1 MATEEP
7 DHEDGVQSIDPDEVD
22 TEDMFGSAIERRED
36 PALVSGEAEYT
47 DDIKKP
53 EMTHMTMV
61 RSQYAHAKIE
71 DVDTSAAEEM
81 DGVVAVYT
89 AEDLDVPG
97 SLPVGWLLDSL
108 EQVDHPI
115 LAGDRVRYQGDA
127 VAIVI
132 AEERYQAHDA
142 ADAVEVEFERLG
154 AVAGPSE
161 ALEDDAT
168 VIHDD
173 VGSNQAFDWEIGDK
187 EGTDEAFEQA
197 DTTVSID
204 LHNQLLI
211 PNAIEPRA
219 TVADYHPRDDKLELE
234 MTTQNPHVHR
244 LLMSGVIDH
253 PEHKLSIEAPDVGG
267 GFGSKIHHYADEALT
282 AWAAKQIE
290 RPVKWTAT
298 RTETYITDAQGRG
311 HDTSAE
317 MALDED
323 GNITGFRVHT
333 KANIGAY
340 LSTFAPSIPTYLYGT
355 LLSGQYEIP
364 NIYCSVEGAFTNV
377 PPVDAYRGAGRPE
390 ASYVVERL
398 TRQAAREVDMDP
410 AAFRRQNFVPDDAFP
425 YESPVAVVYDS
436 GDYEKTLDKAK
447 ELLDYEELRERQEQA
462 REEGRYIGVGLS
474 AYIEACGLAPSEL
487 AGQLGAQAGLWES
500 SVVRFQPSGTV
511 TVYVGTSGHGQGHD
525 TTYAQI
531 AADKLGVDYD
541 NIDIVEG
548 DTDEIPQG
556 MGTSGH
562 GQGHDTTYAQIAADK
577 LGVDYDNIDI
587 VEGDTD
593 EIPQGMGTYGS
604 RSATVGGGAIV
615 QSAEKIIEK
624 GRKIA
629 AHQLEADPEDVEFD
643 NGEYQ
648 VAGAPDR
655 SMTIQ
660 DVAGASYLA
669 HDIPDE
675 MEPGLEATSFFDPE
689 NFVFPFGMHAA
700 VVEVDPDTGEIEFE
714 EYVAV
719 DDVGNQIN
727 PKIVE
732 GQIHGGVA
740 QGIGQALYEGAEYD
754 ENAQLVTGSMQ
765 DYAVPKSFHIPE
777 IKTASTVTESPHNPL
792 GVKGVGEAGTI
803 AAPQAVV
810 NAVVDALEPFGVED
824 IEMPLT
830 NERVWRAIHENGGG
844 D

>member
-1 MATEEP
+1 MATEET
-7 DHEDGVQSIDPDEVD
+7 DHEDGVQSIDPDDVD
-22 TEDMFGSAIERRED
+22 TEDILGSAIERRED

-47 DDIKKP
+47 DDIQKP
-53 EMTHMTMV
+53 EMTHMAMV
-61 RSQYAHAKIE
+61 RSQYAHAEIE
-71 DVDTSAAEEM
+71 EVDTSAAEEM

-89 AEDLDVPG
+89 ADDLDVPG

-127 VAIVI
+127 VAIVV

-142 ADAVEVEFERLG
+142 ADAVDVEYERLD
-154 AVAGPSE
+154 AVAHPGE
-161 ALEDDAT
+161 ALDDDAP
-168 VIHDD
+168 VIHEEA
-173 VGSNQAFDWEIGDK
+173 GSNQAFDWEIGDQEATK
-187 EGTDEAFEQA
+187 QAFEEA
-197 DTTVSID
+197 ETTVSLD

-219 TVADYHPRDDKLELE
+219 TVADYHPRTDELELD
-234 MTTQNPHVHR
+234 MTSQNPHVHR

-253 PEHKLSIEAPDVGG
+253 PEHKLSIRAPEVGG

-282 AWAAKQIE
+282 ALAAKELE

-311 HDTSAE
+311 HETTGE
-317 MALDED
+317 MALDDD
-323 GNITGFRVHT
+323 GNITGLRVHT
-333 KANIGAY
+333 KANMGAY
-340 LSTFAPSIPTYLYGT
+340 LSTFAPSIPTYLYAT

-364 NIYCSVEGAFTNV
+364 TIYCTVEGAFTNV

-398 TRQAAREVDMDP
+398 VRQAAREVDMDP
-410 AAFRRQNFVPDDAFP
+410 AEFRRQNFVPGDAFP
-425 YESPVAVVYDS
+425 YETPVAMEYDS
-436 GDYEKTLDKAK
+436 GDYQKTLDRAM
-447 ELLDYEELRERQEQA
+447 EMLDYEEFRERQEAA
-462 REEGRYIGVGLS
+462 REDGRYLGVGLS
-474 AYIEACGLAPSEL
+474 AYIEACGIAPSEL
-487 AGQLGAQAGLWES
+487 VGELGAQAGLWES

-531 AADKLGVDYD
+531 VADKLGVEYD
-541 NIDIVEG
+541 DIEVE
-548 DTDEIPQG
+548 
-556 MGTSGH
+556 
-562 GQGHDTTYAQIAADK
+562 
-577 LGVDYDNIDI
+577 
-587 VEGDTD
+587 EGDTD

-604 RSATVGGGAIV
+604 RSAAVGGSAIV
-615 QSAEKIIEK
+615 ESAEKVIEK

-629 AHQLEADPEDVEFD
+629 AHQLEADPEDVEFE
-643 NGEYQ
+643 NGGYQ

-669 HDIPDE
+669 HDIPDD

-700 VVEVDPDTGEIEFE
+700 IVEVDPDTGEIEFE

-732 GQIHGGVA
+732 GQIHGGIA
-740 QGIGQALYEGAEYD
+740 QGIGQALYESAEYD
-754 ENAQLVTGSMQ
+754 DNAQLTTGSMQ
-765 DYAVPKSFHIPE
+765 DYAVPKSSHIPE

-810 NAVVDALEPFGVED
+810 NAVVDALEPFDVD
-824 IEMPLT
+824 HIDMPLT
-830 NERVWRAIHENGGG
+830 NERVWRAVNENGGG
-844 D
+844 H

>member
-1 MATEEP
+1 MATEET
-7 DHEDGVQSIDPDEVD
+7 DHEDGVQSIDPDDVD
-22 TEDMFGSAIERRED
+22 TEDILGSAIERRED

-47 DDIKKP
+47 DDIQKP
-53 EMTHMTMV
+53 EMTHMAMV
-61 RSQYAHAKIE
+61 RSQYAHAEIE
-71 DVDTSAAEEM
+71 EVDTSAAEEM

-97 SLPVGWLLDSL
+97 NLPVGWLLDSL
-108 EQVDHPI
+108 EQVNHPI
-115 LAGDRVRYQGDA
+115 LASDRVRYQGDA
-127 VAIVI
+127 VAIVV

-142 ADAVEVEFERLG
+142 ADAVDVEYERLD
-154 AVAGPSE
+154 AVAHPGE
-161 ALEDDAT
+161 ALDDDAP
-168 VIHDD
+168 VIHEEA
-173 VGSNQAFDWEIGDK
+173 GSNQAFDWEIGDQEATK
-187 EGTDEAFEQA
+187 QAFEEA
-197 DTTVSID
+197 ETTVSLD

-219 TVADYHPRDDKLELE
+219 TVADYHPRTDELELD
-234 MTTQNPHVHR
+234 MTSQNPHVHR

-253 PEHKLSIEAPDVGG
+253 PEHKLSIRAPDVGG

-282 AWAAKQIE
+282 ALAAKELE

-311 HDTSAE
+311 HETTGE

-323 GNITGFRVHT
+323 GNITGLRVHT
-333 KANIGAY
+333 KANMGAY
-340 LSTFAPSIPTYLYGT
+340 LSTFAPSIPTYLYAT

-364 NIYCSVEGAFTNV
+364 TIYCTVEGAFTNV

-390 ASYVVERL
+390 ASFVVERL
-398 TRQAAREVDMDP
+398 IRQAAREVDMDP
-410 AAFRRQNFVPDDAFP
+410 AEFRRQNFVPGDAFP
-425 YESPVAVVYDS
+425 YETPVAMEYDS
-436 GDYEKTLDKAK
+436 GDYQKTLDRAM
-447 ELLDYEELRERQEQA
+447 EMLDYEEFRERQKAA
-462 REEGRYIGVGLS
+462 REDGRYLGVGLS
-474 AYIEACGLAPSEL
+474 AYIEACGIAPSEL
-487 AGQLGAQAGLWES
+487 VGELGAQAGLWES

-531 AADKLGVDYD
+531 VADKLGVEYD
-541 NIDIVEG
+541 DIEVE
-548 DTDEIPQG
+548 
-556 MGTSGH
+556 
-562 GQGHDTTYAQIAADK
+562 
-577 LGVDYDNIDI
+577 
-587 VEGDTD
+587 EGDTD

-604 RSATVGGGAIV
+604 RSAAVGGGAIV
-615 QSAEKIIEK
+615 ESAEKVIEK

-629 AHQLEADPEDVEFD
+629 AHQLEADPEDVEFE

-669 HDIPDE
+669 HDIPDD

-700 VVEVDPDTGEIEFE
+700 IIEVDPDTGEIEFE

-732 GQIHGGVA
+732 GQIHGGIA
-740 QGIGQALYEGAEYD
+740 QGIGQALYESAEYD
-754 ENAQLVTGSMQ
+754 DNAQLTTGSMQ
-765 DYAVPKSFHIPE
+765 DYAVPKSSHIPE

-810 NAVVDALEPFGVED
+810 NAVVDALEPFDVNHID
-824 IEMPLT
+824 MPLT
-830 NERVWRAIHENGGG
+830 NERVWRAINENGGEH
-844 D
+844 

>member
-1 MATEEP
+1 MATEET
-7 DHEDGVQSIDPDEVD
+7 DHEDGVQSIDPDDVD
-22 TEDMFGSAIERRED
+22 TEDILGSAIERRED

-47 DDIKKP
+47 DDIQKP
-53 EMTHMTMV
+53 EMTHMAMV
-61 RSQYAHAKIE
+61 RSQYAHAEIE
-71 DVDTSAAEEM
+71 EVDTSAAEEM

-89 AEDLDVPG
+89 ADDLDVPG
-97 SLPVGWLLDSL
+97 NLPVGWLLDSL
-108 EQVDHPI
+108 EQVNHPI

-127 VAIVI
+127 VAIVV

-142 ADAVEVEFERLG
+142 ADAVDVEYERLD
-154 AVAGPSE
+154 AVAHPGE
-161 ALEDDAT
+161 ALDDDAP
-168 VIHDD
+168 VIHEEA
-173 VGSNQAFDWEIGDK
+173 GSNQAFDWEIGDQEATK
-187 EGTDEAFEQA
+187 QAFEEA
-197 DTTVSID
+197 ETTVSLD

-219 TVADYHPRDDKLELE
+219 TVADYHPRTDELELD
-234 MTTQNPHVHR
+234 MTSQNPHVHR

-253 PEHKLSIEAPDVGG
+253 PEHKLSIRAPEVGG

-282 AWAAKQIE
+282 ALAAKDLE

-311 HDTSAE
+311 HETTGE

-323 GNITGFRVHT
+323 GNITGLRVHT
-333 KANIGAY
+333 KANMGAY
-340 LSTFAPSIPTYLYGT
+340 LSTFAPSIPTYLYAT

-364 NIYCSVEGAFTNV
+364 TIYCTVEGAFTNV

-398 TRQAAREVDMDP
+398 VRQAAREVDMDP
-410 AAFRRQNFVPDDAFP
+410 AEFRRQNFVPGDAFP
-425 YESPVAVVYDS
+425 YETPVAMAYDS
-436 GDYEKTLDKAK
+436 GDYQKTLDRAK
-447 ELLDYEELRERQEQA
+447 EMLNYEEFRERQEQA
-462 REEGRYIGVGLS
+462 REDGRYLGVGLS
-474 AYIEACGLAPSEL
+474 AYIEACGIAPSEL
-487 AGQLGAQAGLWES
+487 VGELGAQAGLWES

-531 AADKLGVDYD
+531 VADKLGVDYD
-541 NIDIVEG
+541 DIEVE
-548 DTDEIPQG
+548 
-556 MGTSGH
+556 
-562 GQGHDTTYAQIAADK
+562 
-577 LGVDYDNIDI
+577 
-587 VEGDTD
+587 EGDTD

-604 RSATVGGGAIV
+604 RSAAVGGGAIV
-615 QSAEKIIEK
+615 ESAEKVIEK

-629 AHQLEADPEDVEFD
+629 AHQLEADPEDVEFE

-655 SMTIQ
+655 SVTIQ

-669 HDIPDE
+669 HDIPDD

-700 VVEVDPDTGEIEFE
+700 IVEVDPDTGEIEFE

-732 GQIHGGVA
+732 GQIHGGIA
-740 QGIGQALYEGAEYD
+740 QGIGQALYESAEYD
-754 ENAQLVTGSMQ
+754 DNAQLTTGSMQ
-765 DYAVPKSFHIPE
+765 DYAVPKSSHIPE

-810 NAVVDALEPFGVED
+810 NAVVDALEPFDVD
-824 IEMPLT
+824 HIDMPLT
-830 NERVWRAIHENGGG
+830 NERVWRAINENGGEH
-844 D
+844 

>member
-1 MATEEP
+1 MATEET
-7 DHEDGVQSIDPDEVD
+7 DHEDGVQSIDPDDVD
-22 TEDMFGSAIERRED
+22 TEDILGSAIERRED

-47 DDIKKP
+47 DDIQKP
-53 EMTHMTMV
+53 EMTHMAMV
-61 RSQYAHAKIE
+61 RSQYAHAEIE
-71 DVDTSAAEEM
+71 EVDTSAAEEM

-97 SLPVGWLLDSL
+97 NLPVGWLLDSL

-127 VAIVI
+127 VAIVV

-142 ADAVEVEFERLG
+142 ADAVGVEYERLD
-154 AVAGPSE
+154 AVAHPGE
-161 ALEDDAT
+161 ALDDDAP
-168 VIHDD
+168 VIHEEA
-173 VGSNQAFDWEIGDK
+173 GSNQAFDWEIGDQEATK
-187 EGTDEAFEQA
+187 QAFEEA
-197 DTTVSID
+197 ETTVSLD

-219 TVADYHPRDDKLELE
+219 TVADYHPRTDELELD
-234 MTTQNPHVHR
+234 MTSQNPHVHR

-253 PEHKLSIEAPDVGG
+253 PEHKLSIRAPEVGG

-282 AWAAKQIE
+282 ALAAKDLE

-311 HDTSAE
+311 HETTGE
-317 MALDED
+317 MALDDD
-323 GNITGFRVHT
+323 GNITGLRVHT
-333 KANIGAY
+333 EANMGAY
-340 LSTFAPSIPTYLYGT
+340 LSTFAPSIPTYLYAT

-364 NIYCSVEGAFTNV
+364 TIYCTVEGAFTNV

-390 ASYVVERL
+390 ASFVVERL
-398 TRQAAREVDMDP
+398 IRQAAREVGMDP
-410 AAFRRQNFVPDDAFP
+410 AEFRRQNFVPGDAFP
-425 YESPVAVVYDS
+425 YETPVAMEYDS
-436 GDYEKTLDKAK
+436 GDYQKTLDRAM
-447 ELLDYEELRERQEQA
+447 EMLDYEEFRERQKAA
-462 REEGRYIGVGLS
+462 REDGRYLGVGLS
-474 AYIEACGLAPSEL
+474 AYIEACGIAPSEL
-487 AGQLGAQAGLWES
+487 VGELGAQAGLWES

-531 AADKLGVDYD
+531 VADKLGVEYD
-541 NIDIVEG
+541 DIEVE
-548 DTDEIPQG
+548 
-556 MGTSGH
+556 
-562 GQGHDTTYAQIAADK
+562 
-577 LGVDYDNIDI
+577 
-587 VEGDTD
+587 EGDTD

-604 RSATVGGGAIV
+604 RSAAVGGGAIV
-615 QSAEKIIEK
+615 ESAEKVIEK

-629 AHQLEADPEDVEFD
+629 AHQLEADPEDVEFE

-669 HDIPDE
+669 HDIPDD

-700 VVEVDPDTGEIEFE
+700 IIEVDPDTGEIEFE

-732 GQIHGGVA
+732 GQIHGGIA
-740 QGIGQALYEGAEYD
+740 QGIGQALYESAEYD
-754 ENAQLVTGSMQ
+754 DNAQLTTGSMQ
-765 DYAVPKSFHIPE
+765 DYAVPKSSHIPE

-810 NAVVDALEPFGVED
+810 NAVVDALEPFDVD
-824 IEMPLT
+824 HIDMPLT
-830 NERVWRAIHENGGG
+830 NERVWRAINENGGEH
-844 D
+844 

>member
-1 MATEEP
+1 MATEET
-7 DHEDGVQSIDPDEVD
+7 DHEDGVQSIDPDDVD
-22 TEDMFGSAIERRED
+22 TEDILGSAIERRED

-47 DDIKKP
+47 DDIQKP
-53 EMTHMTMV
+53 EMTHMAMV
-61 RSQYAHAKIE
+61 RSQYAHAEIE
-71 DVDTSAAEEM
+71 EVDTSAAEEM

-89 AEDLDVPG
+89 ADDLDVPG
-97 SLPVGWLLDSL
+97 NLPVGWLLDSL
-108 EQVDHPI
+108 EQVNHPI

-127 VAIVI
+127 VAIVV

-142 ADAVEVEFERLG
+142 ADAVDVEYERLD
-154 AVAGPSE
+154 AVAHPGE
-161 ALEDDAT
+161 ALDDDAP
-168 VIHDD
+168 VIHEEA
-173 VGSNQAFDWEIGDK
+173 GSNQAFDWEIGDQEATK
-187 EGTDEAFEQA
+187 QAFEEA
-197 DTTVSID
+197 ETTVSLD

-219 TVADYHPRDDKLELE
+219 TVADYHPRTDELELD
-234 MTTQNPHVHR
+234 MTSQNPHVHR

-253 PEHKLSIEAPDVGG
+253 PEHKLSIRAPEVGG

-282 AWAAKQIE
+282 ALAAKDLE

-311 HDTSAE
+311 HETTGE

-323 GNITGFRVHT
+323 GNITGLRVHT
-333 KANIGAY
+333 KANMGAY
-340 LSTFAPSIPTYLYGT
+340 LSTFAPSIPTYLYAT

-364 NIYCSVEGAFTNV
+364 TIYCTVEGAFTNV

-398 TRQAAREVDMDP
+398 VRQAAREVDMDP
-410 AAFRRQNFVPDDAFP
+410 AEFRRQNFVPGDAFP
-425 YESPVAVVYDS
+425 YETPVAMEYDS
-436 GDYEKTLDKAK
+436 GDYEKTLDRAK
-447 ELLDYEELRERQEQA
+447 EMLDYEEFRERQEQA
-462 REEGRYIGVGLS
+462 REDGRYLGVGLS
-474 AYIEACGLAPSEL
+474 AYIEACGIAPSEL
-487 AGQLGAQAGLWES
+487 VGELGAQAGLWES

-531 AADKLGVDYD
+531 VADKLGVEYD
-541 NIDIVEG
+541 DIEVE
-548 DTDEIPQG
+548 
-556 MGTSGH
+556 
-562 GQGHDTTYAQIAADK
+562 
-577 LGVDYDNIDI
+577 
-587 VEGDTD
+587 EGDTD

-604 RSATVGGGAIV
+604 RSAAVGGGAIV
-615 QSAEKIIEK
+615 ESAEKVIEK

-629 AHQLEADPEDVEFD
+629 AHQLEADPEDVEFE
-643 NGEYQ
+643 NGGYQ

-669 HDIPDE
+669 HDIPDD

-700 VVEVDPDTGEIEFE
+700 IVEVDPDTGEIEFE

-732 GQIHGGVA
+732 GQIHGGIA
-740 QGIGQALYEGAEYD
+740 QGIGQALYESAEYD
-754 ENAQLVTGSMQ
+754 DNAQLTTGSMQ
-765 DYAVPKSFHIPE
+765 DYAVPKPSHIPE

>member
-1 MATEEP
+1 MATEET
-7 DHEDGVQSIDPDEVD
+7 DHEDGVQSIDPDDVD
-22 TEDMFGSAIERRED
+22 AEDIFGSAIERRED

-47 DDIKKP
+47 DDIQKP
-53 EMTHMTMV
+53 EMTHMAMV
-61 RSQYAHAKIE
+61 RSQYAHAEIE
-71 DVDTSAAEEM
+71 EVDTSAAEEM

-89 AEDLDVPG
+89 ADDLDVPG
-97 SLPVGWLLDSL
+97 NLPVGWLLDSL
-108 EQVDHPI
+108 EQVNHPI

-127 VAIVI
+127 VAIVV

-142 ADAVEVEFERLG
+142 ADAVDVEYERLD
-154 AVAGPSE
+154 AVAHPGE
-161 ALEDDAT
+161 ALDDDAP
-168 VIHDD
+168 VIHEEA
-173 VGSNQAFDWEIGDK
+173 GSNQAFDWEIGDQEATK
-187 EGTDEAFEQA
+187 QAFEEA
-197 DTTVSID
+197 ETTVSLD

-219 TVADYHPRDDKLELE
+219 TVADYHPRTDELELD
-234 MTTQNPHVHR
+234 MTSQNPHVHR

-253 PEHKLSIEAPDVGG
+253 PEHKLSIRAPEVGG

-282 AWAAKQIE
+282 ALAAKDLE

-311 HDTSAE
+311 HETTGE
-317 MALDED
+317 MALDDD
-323 GNITGFRVHT
+323 GNITGLRVHT
-333 KANIGAY
+333 EANMGAY
-340 LSTFAPSIPTYLYGT
+340 LSTFAPSIPTYLYAT

-364 NIYCSVEGAFTNV
+364 TIYCTVEGAFTNV

-398 TRQAAREVDMDP
+398 VRQAAREVDMDP
-410 AAFRRQNFVPDDAFP
+410 AEFRRRNFVPGDAFP
-425 YESPVAVVYDS
+425 YETPVAMEYDS
-436 GDYEKTLDKAK
+436 GDYQKTLDRA
-447 ELLDYEELRERQEQA
+447 EEMLNYEEFRERQEQA
-462 REEGRYIGVGLS
+462 REDGRYLGVGLS
-474 AYIEACGLAPSEL
+474 AYIEACGIAPSEL
-487 AGQLGAQAGLWES
+487 VGELGAQAGLWES

-531 AADKLGVDYD
+531 VADKLGVEYD
-541 NIDIVEG
+541 DIEVE
-548 DTDEIPQG
+548 
-556 MGTSGH
+556 
-562 GQGHDTTYAQIAADK
+562 
-577 LGVDYDNIDI
+577 
-587 VEGDTD
+587 EGDTD

-604 RSATVGGGAIV
+604 RSAAVGGGAIV
-615 QSAEKIIEK
+615 ESAEKVIEK

-629 AHQLEADPEDVEFD
+629 AHQLEADPEDVEFE

-655 SMTIQ
+655 SVTIQ

-669 HDIPDE
+669 HDIPDD

-700 VVEVDPDTGEIEFE
+700 IVEVDPDTGEIEFE

-732 GQIHGGVA
+732 GQIHGGIA
-740 QGIGQALYEGAEYD
+740 QGIGQALYESAEYD
-754 ENAQLVTGSMQ
+754 DNAQLTTGSMQ
-765 DYAVPKSFHIPE
+765 DYAVPKSSHIPE

>member
-1 MATEEP
+1 MATEET
-7 DHEDGVQSIDPDEVD
+7 DHEDGVQSIDPDDVD
-22 TEDMFGSAIERRED
+22 TEDILGSAIERRED

-47 DDIKKP
+47 DDIQKP
-53 EMTHMTMV
+53 EMTHMAMV
-61 RSQYAHAKIE
+61 RSQYAHAEIE
-71 DVDTSAAEEM
+71 EVDTSTAEGM

-89 AEDLDVPG
+89 ADDLDVPG
-97 SLPVGWLLDSL
+97 NLPVGWLLDSL

-142 ADAVEVEFERLG
+142 ADAVDVEYERLD
-154 AVAGPSE
+154 AVAHPGE
-161 ALEDDAT
+161 ALDDDAP
-168 VIHDD
+168 VIHEEA
-173 VGSNQAFDWEIGDK
+173 GSNQAFDWEIGDQ
-187 EGTDEAFEQA
+187 EATEQAFEEA
-197 DTTVSID
+197 ETTVSLD

-219 TVADYHPRDDKLELE
+219 TVADYHPRTDELELD
-234 MTTQNPHVHR
+234 MTSQNPHVHR

-253 PEHKLSIEAPDVGG
+253 PEHKLSIRAPDVGG

-282 AWAAKQIE
+282 ALAAKDLE

-311 HDTSAE
+311 HETTGE

-323 GNITGFRVHT
+323 GNITGLRVHT
-333 KANIGAY
+333 EANMGAY
-340 LSTFAPSIPTYLYGT
+340 LSTFAPSIPTYLYAT

-364 NIYCSVEGAFTNV
+364 TIYCTVEGAFTNV

-398 TRQAAREVDMDP
+398 IRQAAREVDMDP
-410 AAFRRQNFVPDDAFP
+410 AEFRRQNFVPGDAFP
-425 YESPVAVVYDS
+425 YETPVAMEYDS
-436 GDYEKTLDKAK
+436 GDYQKTLDRAM
-447 ELLDYEELRERQEQA
+447 EMLDYEEFRERQKAA
-462 REEGRYIGVGLS
+462 REDGRYLGVGLS
-474 AYIEACGLAPSEL
+474 AYIEACGIAPSEL
-487 AGQLGAQAGLWES
+487 VGELGAQAGLWES

-531 AADKLGVDYD
+531 VADKLGVEYD
-541 NIDIVEG
+541 DIEVE
-548 DTDEIPQG
+548 
-556 MGTSGH
+556 
-562 GQGHDTTYAQIAADK
+562 
-577 LGVDYDNIDI
+577 
-587 VEGDTD
+587 EGDTD

-604 RSATVGGGAIV
+604 RSAAVGGGAIV
-615 QSAEKIIEK
+615 ESAEKVIEK

-629 AHQLEADPEDVEFD
+629 AHQLEADPEDVEFE

-669 HDIPDE
+669 HDIPDD

-732 GQIHGGVA
+732 GQIHGGIA
-740 QGIGQALYEGAEYD
+740 QGIGQALYESAEYD
-754 ENAQLVTGSMQ
+754 DNAQLMTGSMQ
-765 DYAVPKSFHIPE
+765 DYAVPKSSHIPE
-777 IKTASTVTESPHNPL
+777 INTASTVTESPHNPL

-810 NAVVDALEPFGVED
+810 NAVVDALEPFDVD
-824 IEMPLT
+824 HIDMPLT
-830 NERVWRAIHENGGG
+830 NERVWRAINENGGEH
-844 D
+844 

>member
-1 MATEEP
+1 MATEET
-7 DHEDGVQSIDPDEVD
+7 DHEDGVQSIDPDDVD
-22 TEDMFGSAIERRED
+22 TEDILGSAIERRED

-47 DDIKKP
+47 DDIQKP
-53 EMTHMTMV
+53 EMTHMAMV
-61 RSQYAHAKIE
+61 RSQYAHAEIE
-71 DVDTSAAEEM
+71 EVDTSAAEEM

-89 AEDLDVPG
+89 ADDLDVPG
-97 SLPVGWLLDSL
+97 NLPVGWLLDSL
-108 EQVDHPI
+108 EQVNHPI

-127 VAIVI
+127 VAIVV

-142 ADAVEVEFERLG
+142 ADAVDVEYERLD
-154 AVAGPSE
+154 AVAHPGE
-161 ALEDDAT
+161 ALDDDAP
-168 VIHDD
+168 VIHEEA
-173 VGSNQAFDWEIGDK
+173 GSNQAFDWEIGDQEATK
-187 EGTDEAFEQA
+187 QAFEEA
-197 DTTVSID
+197 ETTVSLD

-219 TVADYHPRDDKLELE
+219 TVADYHPRTDELELD
-234 MTTQNPHVHR
+234 MTSQNPHVHR

-253 PEHKLSIEAPDVGG
+253 PEHKLSIRAPEVGG

-282 AWAAKQIE
+282 ALAAKDLE

-311 HDTSAE
+311 HETTGE

-323 GNITGFRVHT
+323 GNITGLRVHT
-333 KANIGAY
+333 KANMGAY
-340 LSTFAPSIPTYLYGT
+340 LSTFAPSIPTYLYAT

-364 NIYCSVEGAFTNV
+364 TIYCTVEGAFTNV

-398 TRQAAREVDMDP
+398 VRQAAREVDMDP
-410 AAFRRQNFVPDDAFP
+410 AEFRRQNFVPGDAFP
-425 YESPVAVVYDS
+425 YETPVAMAYDS
-436 GDYEKTLDKAK
+436 GDYQKTLDRAM
-447 ELLDYEELRERQEQA
+447 EMLDYEEFRERQEQA
-462 REEGRYIGVGLS
+462 REDGRYLGVGLS
-474 AYIEACGLAPSEL
+474 AYIEACGIAPSEL
-487 AGQLGAQAGLWES
+487 VGELGAQAGLWES

-531 AADKLGVDYD
+531 VADKLGVEYD
-541 NIDIVEG
+541 DIEVE
-548 DTDEIPQG
+548 
-556 MGTSGH
+556 
-562 GQGHDTTYAQIAADK
+562 
-577 LGVDYDNIDI
+577 
-587 VEGDTD
+587 EGDTD

-604 RSATVGGGAIV
+604 RSAAVGGGAIV
-615 QSAEKIIEK
+615 ESAEKVIEK

-629 AHQLEADPEDVEFD
+629 AHQLEADPEDVEFE

-655 SMTIQ
+655 SVTIQ

-669 HDIPDE
+669 HDIPDD

-700 VVEVDPDTGEIEFE
+700 IVEVDPDTGEIEFE

-732 GQIHGGVA
+732 GQIHGGIA
-740 QGIGQALYEGAEYD
+740 QGIGQALYESAEYD
-754 ENAQLVTGSMQ
+754 DNAQLTTGSMQ
-765 DYAVPKSFHIPE
+765 DYAVPKSSHIPE

-810 NAVVDALEPFGVED
+810 NAVVDALEPFD
-824 IEMPLT
+824 IDHIDMPLT
-830 NERVWRAIHENGGG
+830 NERVWRAINENGGER
-844 D
+844 

>member
-1 MATEEP
+1 MATEET
-7 DHEDGVQSIDPDEVD
+7 DHEDGVQSIDPDDVD
-22 TEDMFGSAIERRED
+22 TEDILGSAIERRED

-47 DDIKKP
+47 DDIQKP
-53 EMTHMTMV
+53 EMTHMAMV
-61 RSQYAHAKIE
+61 RSQYAHAEIE
-71 DVDTSAAEEM
+71 EVDTSAAEEM

-97 SLPVGWLLDSL
+97 NLPVGWLLDSL

-142 ADAVEVEFERLG
+142 ADAVDVEYERLD
-154 AVAGPSE
+154 AVAHPGE
-161 ALEDDAT
+161 ALDDDAP
-168 VIHDD
+168 VIHEEA
-173 VGSNQAFDWEIGDK
+173 GSNQAFDWEIGDQEATK
-187 EGTDEAFEQA
+187 QAFEEA
-197 DTTVSID
+197 ETTVSLD

-219 TVADYHPRDDKLELE
+219 TVADYHPRTDELELD
-234 MTTQNPHVHR
+234 MTSQNPHVHR

-253 PEHKLSIEAPDVGG
+253 PEHKLSIRAPEVGG

-282 AWAAKQIE
+282 ALAAKDLE

-311 HDTSAE
+311 HETTGE
-317 MALDED
+317 MALDDD
-323 GNITGFRVHT
+323 GNITGLRVHT
-333 KANIGAY
+333 EANMGAY
-340 LSTFAPSIPTYLYGT
+340 LSTFAPSIPTYLYAT

-364 NIYCSVEGAFTNV
+364 TIYCTVEGAFTNV

-398 TRQAAREVDMDP
+398 VRQAAREVDMDP
-410 AAFRRQNFVPDDAFP
+410 AEFRRQNFVPGDAFP
-425 YESPVAVVYDS
+425 YETPVAMEYDS
-436 GDYEKTLDKAK
+436 GDYQKTLDRAM
-447 ELLDYEELRERQEQA
+447 EMLDYDGFRERQKAA
-462 REEGRYIGVGLS
+462 REDGRYLGVGLS
-474 AYIEACGLAPSEL
+474 AYIEACGIAPSEL
-487 AGQLGAQAGLWES
+487 VGELGAQAGLWES

-531 AADKLGVDYD
+531 VADKLGVEYD
-541 NIDIVEG
+541 DIEVE
-548 DTDEIPQG
+548 
-556 MGTSGH
+556 
-562 GQGHDTTYAQIAADK
+562 
-577 LGVDYDNIDI
+577 
-587 VEGDTD
+587 EGDTD

-604 RSATVGGGAIV
+604 RSAAVGGGAIV
-615 QSAEKIIEK
+615 ESAEKVIEK

-629 AHQLEADPEDVEFD
+629 AHQLEADPEDVEFE

-660 DVAGASYLA
+660 DVALQAYLA
-669 HDIPDE
+669 HDLPDGL
-675 MEPGLEATSFFDPE
+675 EPGLEATTFYDPE
-689 NFVFPFGMHAA
+689 NFTFPFGSHVA
-700 VVEVDPDTGEIEFE
+700 VVEVDAEGGEIEIE
-714 EYVAV
+714 RYVAI
-719 DDVGNQIN
+719 DDCGPQIN

-732 GQIHGGVA
+732 GQIHGGIA
-740 QGIGQALYEGAEYD
+740 QGLGQALYEGAVYD
-754 ENAQLVTGSMQ
+754 ENGNLATGSLQ
-765 DYAVPKSFHIPE
+765 DYAIPKAEHVPE
-777 IKTASTVTESPHNPL
+777 METDSTVTECPHNPL

-803 AAPQAVV
+803 AAPPAVV
-810 NAVVDALEPFGVED
+810 NAVVDALEPFDVEHLD
-824 IEMPLT
+824 MPLT
-830 NERVWRAIHENGGG
+830 PETVWQAVENGDG
-844 D
+844 DGAS

>member
-1 MATEEP
+1 MATEET
-7 DHEDGVQSIDPDEVD
+7 DHEDGVQSIDPDDVD
-22 TEDMFGSAIERRED
+22 TEDILGSAIERRED

-47 DDIKKP
+47 DDIQKP
-53 EMTHMTMV
+53 EMTHMAMV
-61 RSQYAHAKIE
+61 RSQYAHAEIE
-71 DVDTSAAEEM
+71 EVDTSAAEEM

-97 SLPVGWLLDSL
+97 NLPVGWLLDSL
-108 EQVDHPI
+108 EQVNHPI

-142 ADAVEVEFERLG
+142 ADAVDVEYERLD
-154 AVAGPSE
+154 AVAHPGE
-161 ALEDDAT
+161 ALDDDAP
-168 VIHDD
+168 VIHEEA
-173 VGSNQAFDWEIGDK
+173 GSNQAFDWEIGDQEATK
-187 EGTDEAFEQA
+187 QAFEEA
-197 DTTVSID
+197 ETTVSLD

-219 TVADYHPRDDKLELE
+219 TVADYHPRTDELELD
-234 MTTQNPHVHR
+234 MTSQNPHVHR

-253 PEHKLSIEAPDVGG
+253 PEHKLSIRAPEVGG

-282 AWAAKQIE
+282 ALAAKDLE

-311 HDTSAE
+311 HETTGE
-317 MALDED
+317 MALDDD
-323 GNITGFRVHT
+323 GNITGLRVHT
-333 KANIGAY
+333 EANMGAY
-340 LSTFAPSIPTYLYGT
+340 LSTFAPSIPTYLYAT

-364 NIYCSVEGAFTNV
+364 TIYCTVEGAFTNV

-398 TRQAAREVDMDP
+398 IRQAAREVDMDP
-410 AAFRRQNFVPDDAFP
+410 AEFRRQNFVPGDAFP
-425 YESPVAVVYDS
+425 YETPVAMEYDS
-436 GDYEKTLDKAK
+436 GDYQKTLDRAM
-447 ELLDYEELRERQEQA
+447 EMLEYEEFRERQKAA
-462 REEGRYIGVGLS
+462 REDGRYLGVGLS
-474 AYIEACGLAPSEL
+474 AYIEACGIAPSEL
-487 AGQLGAQAGLWES
+487 VGELGAQAGLWES

-531 AADKLGVDYD
+531 VADKLGVEYD
-541 NIDIVEG
+541 DIEVE
-548 DTDEIPQG
+548 
-556 MGTSGH
+556 
-562 GQGHDTTYAQIAADK
+562 
-577 LGVDYDNIDI
+577 
-587 VEGDTD
+587 EGDTD

-604 RSATVGGGAIV
+604 RSAAVGGGAIV
-615 QSAEKIIEK
+615 ESAEKVIEK

-629 AHQLEADPEDVEFD
+629 AHQLEADPEDVEFE
-643 NGEYQ
+643 NGGYQ

-669 HDIPDE
+669 HDIPDD

-700 VVEVDPDTGEIEFE
+700 IVEVDPDTGEIEFE

-732 GQIHGGVA
+732 GQIHGGIA
-740 QGIGQALYEGAEYD
+740 QGIGQALYESAEYD
-754 ENAQLVTGSMQ
+754 DNAQLTTGSMQ
-765 DYAVPKSFHIPE
+765 DYAVPKSSHIPE

>member
-1 MATEEP
+1 MATEET
-7 DHEDGVQSIDPDEVD
+7 DHEDGVQAIDPDDVD
-22 TEDMFGSAIERRED
+22 TEDILGSAIERRED

-47 DDIKKP
+47 DDIQKP
-53 EMTHMTMV
+53 EMTHMAMV
-61 RSQYAHAKIE
+61 RSQYAHAEIE
-71 DVDTSAAEEM
+71 EVDTSAAEEM

-97 SLPVGWLLDSL
+97 NLPVGWLLDSL
-108 EQVDHPI
+108 EQVNHPI
-115 LAGDRVRYQGDA
+115 LASDRVRYQGDA
-127 VAIVI
+127 VAIVV

-142 ADAVEVEFERLG
+142 ADAVDVEYERLD
-154 AVAGPSE
+154 AVAHPGE
-161 ALEDDAT
+161 ALDDDAP
-168 VIHDD
+168 VIHEE
-173 VGSNQAFDWEIGDK
+173 VGSNQAFDWEIGDQ
-187 EGTDEAFEQA
+187 EATERAFEEA
-197 DTTVSID
+197 ETTVSLD

-219 TVADYHPRDDKLELE
+219 TVADYHPRTDELELD
-234 MTTQNPHVHR
+234 MTSQNPHVHR

-253 PEHKLSIEAPDVGG
+253 PEHKLSIRAPEVGG

-282 AWAAKQIE
+282 ALAAKDLE

-311 HDTSAE
+311 HETTGE

-323 GNITGFRVHT
+323 GNITGLRVHT
-333 KANIGAY
+333 EANMGAY
-340 LSTFAPSIPTYLYGT
+340 LSTFAPSIPTYLYAT

-364 NIYCSVEGAFTNV
+364 TIYCTVEGAFTNV

-398 TRQAAREVDMDP
+398 VRQAAREVDMDP
-410 AAFRRQNFVPDDAFP
+410 AEFRRRNFVPGDGFP
-425 YESPVAVVYDS
+425 YETPVAMAYDS
-436 GDYEKTLDKAK
+436 GDYQKTLDRAK
-447 ELLDYEELRERQEQA
+447 EMLDYEEFRERQEQA
-462 REEGRYIGVGLS
+462 REDGRYLGVGLS
-474 AYIEACGLAPSEL
+474 AYIEACGIAPSEL
-487 AGQLGAQAGLWES
+487 VGELGAQAGLWES

-531 AADKLGVDYD
+531 VADKLGVDYD
-541 NIDIVEG
+541 DIEVE
-548 DTDEIPQG
+548 
-556 MGTSGH
+556 
-562 GQGHDTTYAQIAADK
+562 
-577 LGVDYDNIDI
+577 
-587 VEGDTD
+587 EGDTD

-604 RSATVGGGAIV
+604 RSAAVGGGAIV
-615 QSAEKIIEK
+615 ESAEKVIEK

-629 AHQLEADPEDVEFD
+629 AHQLEADPEDVEFE

-669 HDIPDE
+669 HDIPDD

-700 VVEVDPDTGEIEFE
+700 IVEVDPDTGEIEFE

-732 GQIHGGVA
+732 GQIHGGIA
-740 QGIGQALYEGAEYD
+740 QGIGQALYESAEYD
-754 ENAQLVTGSMQ
+754 DNAQLTTGSMQ
-765 DYAVPKSFHIPE
+765 DYAVPKSSHIPE

>member
-1 MATEEP
+1 MATEET
-7 DHEDGVQSIDPDEVD
+7 DHEDGVQSIDPDDVD
-22 TEDMFGSAIERRED
+22 TEDILGSAIERRED

-47 DDIKKP
+47 DDIQKP
-53 EMTHMTMV
+53 EMTHMAMV
-61 RSQYAHAKIE
+61 RSQYAHAEIE
-71 DVDTSAAEEM
+71 EVDTSAAEEM

-89 AEDLDVPG
+89 ADDLDVPG

-127 VAIVI
+127 VAIVV

-142 ADAVEVEFERLG
+142 ADAVDVEYQRLD
-154 AVAGPSE
+154 AVAHPGE
-161 ALEDDAT
+161 ALDDDAP
-168 VIHDD
+168 VIHEEA
-173 VGSNQAFDWEIGDK
+173 GSNQAFDWEIGDQEATK
-187 EGTDEAFEQA
+187 QAFEEA
-197 DTTVSID
+197 ETTVSLD

-219 TVADYHPRDDKLELE
+219 TVADYHPRTDELELD
-234 MTTQNPHVHR
+234 MTSQNPHVHR

-253 PEHKLSIEAPDVGG
+253 PEHKLSIRAPEVGG

-282 AWAAKQIE
+282 ALAAKDLE

-311 HDTSAE
+311 HETTGE

-323 GNITGFRVHT
+323 GNITGLRVHT
-333 KANIGAY
+333 KANMGAY
-340 LSTFAPSIPTYLYGT
+340 LSTFAPSIPTYLYAT

-364 NIYCSVEGAFTNV
+364 TIYCTVEGAFTNV

-390 ASYVVERL
+390 ASFVVERL
-398 TRQAAREVDMDP
+398 VRQAAREVDMDP
-410 AAFRRQNFVPDDAFP
+410 AEFRRQNFVPGDAFP
-425 YESPVAVVYDS
+425 YETPVAMEYDS
-436 GDYEKTLDKAK
+436 GDYEKTLDRAM
-447 ELLDYEELRERQEQA
+447 EMLDYEEFRERQKAA
-462 REEGRYIGVGLS
+462 REDGRYLGVGLS
-474 AYIEACGLAPSEL
+474 AYIEACGIAPSEL
-487 AGQLGAQAGLWES
+487 VGELGAQAGLWES

-531 AADKLGVDYD
+531 VADKLGVEYD
-541 NIDIVEG
+541 DIEVE
-548 DTDEIPQG
+548 
-556 MGTSGH
+556 
-562 GQGHDTTYAQIAADK
+562 
-577 LGVDYDNIDI
+577 
-587 VEGDTD
+587 EGDTD

-604 RSATVGGGAIV
+604 RSAAVGGGAIV
-615 QSAEKIIEK
+615 ESAGKVIEK

-629 AHQLEADPEDVEFD
+629 AHQLEADPEDVEFE
-643 NGEYQ
+643 NGGYQ

-669 HDIPDE
+669 HDIPDD

-700 VVEVDPDTGEIEFE
+700 IVEVDPDTGEIEFE

-732 GQIHGGVA
+732 GQIHGGIA
-740 QGIGQALYEGAEYD
+740 QGIGQALYESAEYD
-754 ENAQLVTGSMQ
+754 DNAQLTTGSMQ
-765 DYAVPKSFHIPE
+765 DYAVPKSSHIPE

-810 NAVVDALEPFGVED
+810 NAVVDALEPFDVD
-824 IEMPLT
+824 HIDMPLT
-830 NERVWRAIHENGGG
+830 NERVWRAINENGGEH
-844 D
+844 

>member
-1 MATEEP
+1 MATEET
-7 DHEDGVQSIDPDEVD
+7 DHEDGVQAIDPDDVD
-22 TEDMFGSAIERRED
+22 TEDILGSAIERRED
-36 PALVSGEAEYT
+36 PALVSGEAKYT
-47 DDIKKP
+47 DDIQKP
-53 EMTHMTMV
+53 EMTHMAMV
-61 RSQYAHAKIE
+61 RSQYAHAEIE
-71 DVDTSAAEEM
+71 EVDTSAAEEM

-97 SLPVGWLLDSL
+97 NLPVGWLLDSL
-108 EQVDHPI
+108 EQVNHPI
-115 LAGDRVRYQGDA
+115 LASDRVRYQGDA
-127 VAIVI
+127 VAIVV

-142 ADAVEVEFERLG
+142 ADAVDVEYERLD
-154 AVAGPSE
+154 AVAHPGE
-161 ALEDDAT
+161 ALDDDAP
-168 VIHDD
+168 VIHEE
-173 VGSNQAFDWEIGDK
+173 VGSNQAFDWEIGDQ
-187 EGTDEAFEQA
+187 EATERAFEEA
-197 DTTVSID
+197 ETTVSLD

-219 TVADYHPRDDKLELE
+219 TVADYHPRTDELELD
-234 MTTQNPHVHR
+234 MTSQNPHVHR

-253 PEHKLSIEAPDVGG
+253 PEHKLSIRAPEVGG

-282 AWAAKQIE
+282 ALAAKDLE

-311 HDTSAE
+311 HETTGE

-323 GNITGFRVHT
+323 GNITGLRVHT
-333 KANIGAY
+333 EANMGAY
-340 LSTFAPSIPTYLYGT
+340 LSTFAPSIPTYLYAT

-364 NIYCSVEGAFTNV
+364 TIYCTVEGAFTNV

-398 TRQAAREVDMDP
+398 VRQAAREVDMDP
-410 AAFRRQNFVPDDAFP
+410 AEFRRRNFVPGDGFP
-425 YESPVAVVYDS
+425 YETPVAMAYDS
-436 GDYEKTLDKAK
+436 GDYQKTLDRAK
-447 ELLDYEELRERQEQA
+447 EMLDYEEFRERQKAA
-462 REEGRYIGVGLS
+462 REDGRYLGVGLS
-474 AYIEACGLAPSEL
+474 AYIEACGIAPSEL
-487 AGQLGAQAGLWES
+487 VGELGAQAGLWES

-531 AADKLGVDYD
+531 VADKLGVDYD
-541 NIDIVEG
+541 DIEVE
-548 DTDEIPQG
+548 
-556 MGTSGH
+556 
-562 GQGHDTTYAQIAADK
+562 
-577 LGVDYDNIDI
+577 
-587 VEGDTD
+587 EGDTD

-604 RSATVGGGAIV
+604 RSAAVGGGAIV
-615 QSAEKIIEK
+615 ESAEKVIEK

-629 AHQLEADPEDVEFD
+629 AHQLEADPEDVEFE

-669 HDIPDE
+669 HDIPDD

-700 VVEVDPDTGEIEFE
+700 IVEVDPDTGEIEFE

-732 GQIHGGVA
+732 GQIHGGIA
-740 QGIGQALYEGAEYD
+740 QGIGQALYESAEYD
-754 ENAQLVTGSMQ
+754 DNAQLTTGSMQ
-765 DYAVPKSFHIPE
+765 DYAVPKSSHIPE

>member
-1 MATEEP
+1 MATEET
-7 DHEDGVQSIDPDEVD
+7 DHEDGVQSIDPDDVD
-22 TEDMFGSAIERRED
+22 TEDILGSAIERRED

-47 DDIKKP
+47 DDIQKP
-53 EMTHMTMV
+53 EMTHMAMV
-61 RSQYAHAKIE
+61 RSQYAHAEIE
-71 DVDTSAAEEM
+71 EVDTSAAEEM

-97 SLPVGWLLDSL
+97 NLPVGWLLDSL

-127 VAIVI
+127 VAIVV

-142 ADAVEVEFERLG
+142 ADAVDVEYERLD
-154 AVAGPSE
+154 AVAHPGE
-161 ALEDDAT
+161 ALDDDAP
-168 VIHDD
+168 VIHEEA
-173 VGSNQAFDWEIGDK
+173 GSNQAFDWEIGDQEATK
-187 EGTDEAFEQA
+187 QAFEEA
-197 DTTVSID
+197 ETTVSLD

-219 TVADYHPRDDKLELE
+219 TVADYHPRTDELELD
-234 MTTQNPHVHR
+234 MTSQNPHVHR

-253 PEHKLSIEAPDVGG
+253 PEHKLSIRAPEVGG

-282 AWAAKQIE
+282 ALAAKDLE

-311 HDTSAE
+311 HETTGE
-317 MALDED
+317 MALDDD
-323 GNITGFRVHT
+323 GNITGLRVHT
-333 KANIGAY
+333 EANMGAY
-340 LSTFAPSIPTYLYGT
+340 LSTFAPSIPTYLYAT

-364 NIYCSVEGAFTNV
+364 TIYCTVEGAFTNV

-398 TRQAAREVDMDP
+398 VRQAAREVDMDP
-410 AAFRRQNFVPDDAFP
+410 AEFRRQNFVPGDAFP
-425 YESPVAVVYDS
+425 YETPVAMEYDS
-436 GDYEKTLDKAK
+436 GDYQKTLDRAM
-447 ELLDYEELRERQEQA
+447 EMLDYEEFRERQKAA
-462 REEGRYIGVGLS
+462 REDGRYLGVGLS
-474 AYIEACGLAPSEL
+474 AYIEACGIAPSEL
-487 AGQLGAQAGLWES
+487 VGELGAQAGLWES

-531 AADKLGVDYD
+531 VADKLGVEYD
-541 NIDIVEG
+541 DIEVE
-548 DTDEIPQG
+548 
-556 MGTSGH
+556 
-562 GQGHDTTYAQIAADK
+562 
-577 LGVDYDNIDI
+577 
-587 VEGDTD
+587 EGDTD

-604 RSATVGGGAIV
+604 RSAAVGGGAIV
-615 QSAEKIIEK
+615 ESAQKVIEK

-629 AHQLEADPEDVEFD
+629 AHQLEADPEDVEFE

-669 HDIPDE
+669 HDIPDD

-700 VVEVDPDTGEIEFE
+700 IIEVDPDTGEIEFE

-732 GQIHGGVA
+732 GQIHGGIA
-740 QGIGQALYEGAEYD
+740 QGIGQALYESAEYD
-754 ENAQLVTGSMQ
+754 DNAQLTTGSMQ
-765 DYAVPKSFHIPE
+765 DYAVPKSSHIPE

-810 NAVVDALEPFGVED
+810 NAVVDALEPFDVD
-824 IEMPLT
+824 HIDMPLT
-830 NERVWRAIHENGGG
+830 NERVWRAINENGGER
-844 D
+844 

>member
-1 MATEEP
+1 MATEET
-7 DHEDGVQSIDPDEVD
+7 DHEDGVQSIDPDDVD
-22 TEDMFGSAIERRED
+22 TEDILGSAIERRED

-47 DDIKKP
+47 DDIQKP
-53 EMTHMTMV
+53 EMTHMAMV
-61 RSQYAHAKIE
+61 RSQYAHAEIE
-71 DVDTSAAEEM
+71 EVDTSAAEEM

-97 SLPVGWLLDSL
+97 NLPVGWLLDSL

-127 VAIVI
+127 VAIVV

-142 ADAVEVEFERLG
+142 ADAVDVEYERLD
-154 AVAGPSE
+154 AVAHPGE
-161 ALEDDAT
+161 ALDDDAP
-168 VIHDD
+168 VIHEEA
-173 VGSNQAFDWEIGDK
+173 GSNQAFDWEIGDQEATK
-187 EGTDEAFEQA
+187 QAFEEA
-197 DTTVSID
+197 ETTVSLD

-219 TVADYHPRDDKLELE
+219 TVADYHPRTDELELD
-234 MTTQNPHVHR
+234 MTSQNPHVHR

-253 PEHKLSIEAPDVGG
+253 PEHKLSIRAPEVGG

-282 AWAAKQIE
+282 ALAAKDLE

-311 HDTSAE
+311 HETTGE
-317 MALDED
+317 MALDDD
-323 GNITGFRVHT
+323 GNITGLRVHT
-333 KANIGAY
+333 EANMGAY
-340 LSTFAPSIPTYLYGT
+340 LSTFAPSIPTYLYAT

-364 NIYCSVEGAFTNV
+364 TIYCTVEGAFTNV

-398 TRQAAREVDMDP
+398 VRQAAREVDMDP
-410 AAFRRQNFVPDDAFP
+410 AEFRRQNFVPGDAFP
-425 YESPVAVVYDS
+425 YETPVAMEYDS
-436 GDYEKTLDKAK
+436 GDYQKTLDRAM
-447 ELLDYEELRERQEQA
+447 EMLDYEEFRERQKAA
-462 REEGRYIGVGLS
+462 REDGRYLGVGLS
-474 AYIEACGLAPSEL
+474 AYIEACGIAPSEL
-487 AGQLGAQAGLWES
+487 VGELGAQAGLWES

-531 AADKLGVDYD
+531 VADKLGVEYD
-541 NIDIVEG
+541 DIEVE
-548 DTDEIPQG
+548 
-556 MGTSGH
+556 
-562 GQGHDTTYAQIAADK
+562 
-577 LGVDYDNIDI
+577 
-587 VEGDTD
+587 EGDTD

-604 RSATVGGGAIV
+604 RSAAVGGGAIV
-615 QSAEKIIEK
+615 ESAQKVIEK

-629 AHQLEADPEDVEFD
+629 AHQLEADPEDVEFE

-669 HDIPDE
+669 HDIPDD

-700 VVEVDPDTGEIEFE
+700 IIEVDPDTGEIEFE

-732 GQIHGGVA
+732 GQIHGGIA
-740 QGIGQALYEGAEYD
+740 QGIGQALYESAEYD
-754 ENAQLVTGSMQ
+754 DNAQLTTGSMQ
-765 DYAVPKSFHIPE
+765 DYAVPKSSHIPE

-810 NAVVDALEPFGVED
+810 NAVVDALEPFDVD
-824 IEMPLT
+824 HIDMPLT
-830 NERVWRAIHENGGG
+830 NERVWRAINENGGEH
-844 D
+844 